1 MEGVDGEVPEGAPER
16 QAQRKVAPALENF
29 QAGREALRKRLQL
42 CSALHQGMRL
52 ATMAGCPMPRTFDST
67 KFQLHFLAFDTPA
80 GASYSQFFRYR
91 ARVRPGSAS
100 RRAANSVSVSL
111 AFVPRNER
119 GGARKANDAN

>member
-1 MEGVDGEVPEGAPER
+1 MEGDGGEVPEGAPER
-16 QAQRKVAPALENF
+16 QAPRKGPPESETF
-29 QAGREALRKRLQL
+29 QAEREALRKRLQL

-100 RRAANSVSVSL
+100 RRAGNSVTVSL
-111 AFVPRNER
+111 WFVPRS
-119 GGARKANDAN
+119 ARA